1 MVHHDVE
8 PVDEST
14 LGPGARQTQQGAV
27 EGRCGQLQLDAMTG
41 EVRMQEFQ
49 QDQHVRLEG
58 LCRMVRA
65 NCVEVLDHTGV
76 DQHDARAPRI
86 GLQEEQPGPQR
97 GFNLL
102 QR

>member
-1 MVHHDVE
+1 
-8 PVDEST
+8 
-14 LGPGARQTQQGAV
+14 
-27 EGRCGQLQLDAMTG
+27 
-41 EVRMQEFQ
+41 MQEFQ

-65 NCVEVLDHTGV
+65 NGVEVLDHTGV

-86 GLQEEQPGPQR
+86 GLQERQPGPQR